1 MPSPNHNA
9 DPPANTEI
17 EQALLGAAL
26 IDPSVVSAIDGI
38 VTPGD
43 FYSERHGWIY
53 AAMRDLAEANRL
65 G

>member
-1 MPSPNHNA
+1 MPNS
-9 DPPANTEI
+9 DLPASIEI

-26 IDPSVVSAIDGI
+26 IDPSVIPAIDGT

-53 AAMRDLAEANRL
+53 AAMRDLAEENSL
-65 G
+65 D